1 MSVTKLYRI
10 GNWLYRHHV
19 PFSAVIFK
27 AFIRLIFNC
36 AIDPRTQIG
45 KGTFFAYGGIAVV
58 VHKNAIIGENVT
70 ISQSVTIG
78 GRSNQKGVPVIG
90 NDVYIGA
97 GAIII
102 GEITI
107 GNNAVIGAG
116 AVVIKDVAIEEV
128 CAGVPAKSIL
138 I

>member
-10 GNWLYRHHV
+10 GNWFHRHHI
-19 PFSAVIFK
+19 PFAAVFFK
-27 AFIRLIFNC
+27 ALIRLIFNC
-36 AIDPRTQIG
+36 AVDPRTQIG

-58 VHKNAIIGENVT
+58 VHKRSIIGENVT

-78 GRSNQKGVPVIG
+78 GRSNQKGVPIIG
-90 NDVYIGA
+90 NNVYIGA

-107 GNNAVIGAG
+107 GDNAVIGAG
-116 AVVIKDVAIEEV
+116 AVVIKDVESYEV
-128 CAGVPAKSIL
+128 CAGVPAKKI
-138 I
+138 

>member
-10 GNWLYRHHV
+10 GNWLHRHHV

-27 AFIRLIFNC
+27 ALIRLIFNC
-36 AIDPRTQIG
+36 AVDPRTQIG

-58 VHKNAIIGENVT
+58 VHKMAIIGNNVT

-78 GRSNQKGVPVIG
+78 GRSGNRTLPVIG

-97 GAIII
+97 GAMILGDVKI
-102 GEITI
+102 GD
-107 GNNAVIGAG
+107 NAIVGAG
-116 AVVIKDVAIEEV
+116 AVVLKNINKGETW
-128 CAGVPAKSIL
+128 AGVPAKKI
-138 I
+138 